1 MESDASTDEALAGA
15 AASLVAEL
23 AFRIDPR
30 AVRDAR
36 AFEARL
42 EQGERELFG
51 HVDRVVTSL
60 AEAGRTRSLLLQ
72 RLAEPSPSAWAAA
85 IAAIRARV
93 AAIDPREARFG
104 SELVPSLPRFM
115 AALAARL
122 ERLRSSGPQRDALDA
137 AMLDSFEARLAAGGL
152 PAPDP
157 RSRRLRQL
165 LEELHVATFADR
177 LGTPEPISPTR
188 LERAFEEILAERGW

>member
-36 AFEARL
+36 TFEARL

-51 HVDRVVTSL
+51 HVDRVAASL
-60 AEAGRTRSLLLQ
+60 AEAGRTRTSLLR
-72 RLAEPSPSAWAAA
+72 RLAEPSPSGWAAA